1 MLGGSYG
8 VTLEDAELGQDHY
21 IAQTYLKHF
30 GDGSKGGMLNAYRK
44 SDGAAFACW
53 PKDVCREWDG
63 DINPLLSEPGLLGD
77 FRGIFEPWW
86 NLSVGAILGGD
97 ISPQEKFALSGY
109 IANLMTCTPTW
120 KRIGVRMNNDH
131 MTGSLLFAKKMK
143 ERHGGQ
149 ADLPVDA
156 IE

>member
-63 DINPLLSEPGLLGD
+63 DINPLLSEPGLLAHV
-77 FRGIFEPWW
+77 F
-86 NLSVGAILGGD
+86 
-97 ISPQEKFALSGY
+97 
-109 IANLMTCTPTW
+109 
-120 KRIGVRMNNDH
+120 
-131 MTGSLLFAKKMK
+131 
-143 ERHGGQ
+143 
-149 ADLPVDA
+149 
-156 IE
+156 